1 MPPTTRSRSQLGPS
15 HGVDDGP
22 SRDSYRDLD
31 SDDEASDASMEEEE
45 DDDDDDKEMVIRSPT
60 TNIKYDISSLDP
72 ETQAGVRQLFR
83 ESPTEE
89 TPQLVL
95 QWCQSVQEQQ
105 DGQFYAF
112 QIHEV
117 VRKSRAVRI
126 GSAKSRYR
134 KPRCNCMGDSD
145 KPCKHLIF
153 LLDQLTHHTSDQALP
168 DEPIHLGSNGDG
180 TRRDDSPFDRI
191 SSFHLDLL
199 ASKLHSG
206 VGSPECRPTV
216 NPVRLQETRE
226 ILVSIAEP
234 DIDDHSVKEY
244 RPDIFEDPDPTFEN
258 NSIIAYNDLTRTV
271 ANMLMTNNE
280 FFAYFL
286 ELLGP
291 NSKAGNPFRKVQ
303 QHVDRVLG
311 ELGAYARG
319 PPAAAAGDA
328 AEGPR
333 DVPWA
338 AAHITR
344 AVSAIQSL
352 LQNRADAPSPA
363 ERAAAAGALVRILHA
378 VIMDW
383 NRDVHFAPAATPATT
398 TTTSSSGSSH
408 ATRRPP
414 PTSALQP
421 PPPREPSKAK
431 AAAAAAAAAAPQVDR
446 NLYQRLIGSQ
456 TRSPAAFAV
465 DVLTQLPE
473 QNQWIETLEE
483 IEARLGTYGPP
494 AGYMGRLRDLIALMR
509 SSRPGEASVVVVGG
523 GRGAAASGTSA
534 SASRTG
540 SKRRGGGGNGREGG
554 AKRSR

>member
-1 MPPTTRSRSQLGPS
+1 MPPTTRSRSQRSPFHDDEGPTR
-15 HGVDDGP
+15 DP
-22 SRDSYRDLD
+22 YRDSD

-45 DDDDDDKEMVIRSPT
+45 DDEKMVIRSPT
-60 TNIKYDISSLDP
+60 TNIRYDISSLDP

-112 QIHEV
+112 QMHEV
-117 VRKSRAVRI
+117 VRKSRAIRI
-126 GSAKSRYR
+126 GSTQSRYR
-134 KPRCNCMGDSD
+134 KPWCNCMGNSD

-153 LLDQLTHHTSDQALP
+153 LLDQLTHHTTGQRP
-168 DEPIHLGSNGDG
+168 PEEPVHLANGTEGDNN
-180 TRRDDSPFDRI
+180 PFESI

-199 ASKLHSG
+199 ASKLHSD
-206 VGSPECRPTV
+206 VGSPDSRPAV

-226 ILVSIAEP
+226 ILVSIAQP
-234 DIDDHSVKEY
+234 DMDDYSVKEY
-244 RPDIFEDPDPTFEN
+244 RPDIFEDPGTTFEN
-258 NSIIAYNDLTRTV
+258 NDIISYNDLTRTV

-286 ELLGP
+286 KLLGP
-291 NSKAGNPFRKVQ
+291 NSRAGNPFRKIQ
-303 QHVDRVLG
+303 QHIDRVLS
-311 ELGAYARG
+311 ELDSYARN
-319 PPAAAAGDA
+319 PSSATNA

-352 LQNRADAPSPA
+352 LQNRPDAPSPT
-363 ERAAAAGALVRILHA
+363 ERATAARALVRILHT
-378 VIMDW
+378 VILDW
-383 NRDVHFAPAATPATT
+383 NRDVPFAQGNIIATSDSSSSSSNRPSPTT
-398 TTTSSSGSSH
+398 TPQPS
-408 ATRRPP
+408 
-414 PTSALQP
+414 P
-421 PPPREPSKAK
+421 PPPSRQEPQEEEEEE
-431 AAAAAAAAAAPQVDR
+431 AAATAAAAPPLVDR

-456 TRSPAAFAV
+456 TRTSSAFV
-465 DVLTQLPE
+465 IDVLTQLPE

-483 IEARLGTYGPP
+483 IEARLGEYNPP

-509 SSRPGEASVVVVGG
+509 SSRPAGVTPAVGG
-523 GRGAAASGTSA
+523 PAGPGPG
-534 SASRTG
+534 ASRTG
-540 SKRRGGGGNGREGG
+540 GKRRGGGGGNGREGG
-554 AKRSR
+554 AKRAK